1 MILPK
6 WEILPDSMKTE
17 PVKKYYN
24 ILKKKKNSLFI
35 KRSFDLIVSL
45 IMVIITSPVFLIL
58 AIMIKLDSPGPVFYR
73 QNRITSFGKT
83 FRIFKFRTMV
93 QNADQIGALVTVEKD
108 PRITRIGNKIRKY
121 RLDELPQL
129 LNIIVGEMSFVGT
142 RPEVKKYV
150 DKYSDEMM
158 ATLLMP
164 AGVTSLASITYK
176 NEDEIMTEHI
186 TDGMDTDEV
195 YIKYVLPK
203 KMRYNLQYIENF
215 NLIGDIKL
223 MLKTIVSVLK

>member
-6 WEILPDSMKTE
+6 WETLPDSMKTE
-17 PVKKYYN
+17 PVKKYYD
-24 ILKKKKNSLFI
+24 ILKKKNFSLFI
-35 KRSFDLIVSL
+35 KRIFDLIVSL
-45 IMVIITSPVFLIL
+45 IMVIIISPVLLIL
-58 AIMIKLDSPGPVFYR
+58 AILIKLDSPGPVFYR
-73 QNRITSFGKT
+73 QNRITSFGKP

-93 QNADQIGALVTVEKD
+93 QNADQTGALVTVEKD
-108 PRITRIGNKIRKY
+108 PRITRIGNKIRKC

-129 LNIIVGEMSFVGT
+129 LNIITGDMSFVGT
-142 RPEVKKYV
+142 RPEVEKYV

-176 NEDEIMTEHI
+176 DEDEIMAEHI
-186 TDGMDTDEV
+186 ADGMDTDEA
-195 YIKYVLPK
+195 YINYVLPE

-215 NLIGDIKL
+215 SFFGDIKL
-223 MLKTIVSVLK
+223 MFKTIVSVLK